1 MLTFENLNPWFGVKA
16 ARKGID
22 PSGCRWEETILRAGE
37 DVFTLQVRSDNP
49 RDCFD
54 VEMSL
59 EELFDYTDSADQP
72 FVWAVLSGDVSEP
85 RGKRDGLAQTPHG
98 KLYLVEEPA
107 RPDEREAVKSLS
119 LTGVSKAL
127 RPHL

>member
-1 MLTFENLNPWFGVKA
+1 MQTIENLNPWFGVKA

-22 PSGCRWEETILRAGE
+22 PSGCRWEETIVRAGE
-37 DVFTLQVRSDNP
+37 DVITLQVRSDNP

-59 EELFDYTDSADQP
+59 EELFDYMDSAVQP
-72 FVWAVLSGDVSEP
+72 FVWAVLSGDVSES
-85 RGKRDGLAQTPHG
+85 RGKRDALARTPRG

-107 RPDEREAVKSLS
+107 RPDEQEALKSLS
-119 LTGVSKAL
+119 LADGMSASDVAN
-127 RPHL
+127 